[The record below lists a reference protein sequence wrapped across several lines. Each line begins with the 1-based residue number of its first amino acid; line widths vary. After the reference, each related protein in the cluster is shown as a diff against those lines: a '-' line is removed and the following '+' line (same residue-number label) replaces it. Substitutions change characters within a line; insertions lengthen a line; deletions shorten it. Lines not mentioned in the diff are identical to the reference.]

1 MHVIIFSIDKNYELY
16 QELEEG
22 RKMRVLGLKKFSL
35 QSKNPPYPLKKGE
48 SAELDFKQ
56 ILVTQKS
63 SFIINGW

>member
-1 MHVIIFSIDKNYELY
+1 MSYIRNWRREKNEGIIVKKSPISIKSPL
-16 QELEEG
+16 
-22 RKMRVLGLKKFSL
+22 
-35 QSKNPPYPLKKGE
+35 PPCKGE